1 MKEKLN
7 RLKVKTYREGL
18 LLVVDLFVVAIS
30 FVIAYLLTQVYIL
43 GNEVIQEHVIID
55 IVFSLIIIL
64 ALCVIAFWLFGVFK
78 VIWRNAKPLDYGR
91 IFFALLI
98 VTVIFSILDS
108 LWLHL
113 IAKPD
118 IILGGFWTDV
128 KVFPTYII
136 FFFISTLFLSIIRTA
151 YQAGFAKYHNKNKNI
166 IRRRT
171 LIVGA
176 GSTAHAIL
184 TEIEKGESDYLPVFA
199 LDDDA
204 NKQCRIFNGVE
215 VVGTLKDI
223 QIICE
228 QYNIEVIIFAIPSME
243 KVKRTDIIRICGKT
257 GCDVKVIPLVS
268 DIIDNASLMG
278 QMRSVDISDLLDRPQ
293 IEFEELGVSEYICGK
308 TIMVTGGGGSIGSEL
323 CRQILKFAP
332 KRIVIVEIY
341 ENCAYDI
348 QQELKCIANIA
359 VDFRVEIL
367 SVTDYDKLES
377 VFVQYHP
384 DIIYHAAAHKH
395 VPLMETNPE
404 EAVKNNVFGTYNTV
418 RLAAKYEVKKFIL
431 ISTDK
436 AVNPTNV
443 MGATKRC
450 CEKILQLVSRTGC
463 KTEFAAVRFGNV
475 LGSNGSVI
483 PLFKRQIAQG
493 GPVTVTHKDIIRYF
507 MTIPEAVSLVMQA
520 GAFAKSGEIF
530 VLDMGEQVKIVKL
543 AENLI
548 KALGFEPYKDIDIQ
562 FTGLRP
568 GEKLY
573 EELLMSEE
581 GLEKTANNKIYIGNQ
596 IAFDDEEFQA
606 DLEEMRE
613 VCTTNDKFS
622 VIEQLKI
629 LVPTFKHDMAQY
641 TAMIDH
647 DEVMRSEFINRCT
660 EAVIVDEGNTVIS
673 EACTVVSSDEK

>member
-18 LLVVDLFVVAIS
+18 LLVADLVFVAIS
-30 FVIAYLLTQVYIL
+30 FVIAFLLTQVYIL
-43 GNEVIQEHVIID
+43 GEEVIQESIIGDIMLSLVIIICLSV
-55 IVFSLIIIL
+55 IVFW
-64 ALCVIAFWLFGVFK
+64 VFGVFK
-78 VIWRNAKPLDYGR
+78 VIWRSGKPLDYCR

-98 VTVIFSILDS
+98 VTIVFAALDS
-108 LWLHL
+108 FWLHL

-118 IILGGFWTDV
+118 VELEGVWTDV

-151 YQAGFAKYHNKNKNI
+151 YQVIYAKLHNKKKNI

-176 GSTAHAIL
+176 GNTADTIL
-184 TEIEKGESDYLPVFA
+184 KEIEKGESEYLPIFA
-199 LDDDA
+199 LDDDPS
-204 NKQCRIFNGVE
+204 KQYRIFNGIE
-215 VVGTLKDI
+215 VIGTLKDI
-223 QIICE
+223 QKICE
-228 QYNIEVIIFAIPSME
+228 QYSIEVIIFAIPSME
-243 KVKRTDIIRICGKT
+243 NIKRTDIIRICGKT
-257 GCDVKVIPLVS
+257 GCDVKVIPPVS
-268 DIIDNASLMG
+268 DIIEKASLVG
-278 QMRSVDISDLLDRPQ
+278 QIRNVDIADLLDRPQ
-293 IEFEELGVSEYICGK
+293 LEFEEQGVHDYLYGK
-308 TIMVTGGGGSIGSEL
+308 TVMVTGGGGSIGSEL
-323 CRQILKFAP
+323 SRQILKFSP
-332 KRIVIVEIY
+332 KRIIVVEVY

-348 QQELKCIANIA
+348 QQELRCIDGVE

-384 DIIYHAAAHKH
+384 DIVYHAAAHKH

-418 RLAAKYEVKKFIL
+418 CLAAKYEVKKFIL

-450 CEKILQLVSRTGC
+450 CEKILQLISRTGC

-483 PLFKRQIAQG
+483 PLFKRQIEQG

-548 KALGFEPYKDIDIQ
+548 KALGYEPYKDIDIQ

-581 GLEKTANNKIYIGNQ
+581 GLGKTAHNKIYVGNQ
-596 IAFDDEEFQA
+596 IDFDDAEFRVGL
-606 DLEEMRE
+606 DKMRE
-613 VCTTNDKFS
+613 LCKTNDKLK
-622 VIEQLKI
+622 IIKQLKK
-629 LVPTFKHDMAQY
+629 LVPTFKHDMVQY
-641 TAMIDH
+641 KAMIER
-647 DEVMRSEFINRCT
+647 DECIQAEFVAASQKT
-660 EAVIVDEGNTVIS
+660 MVDETVMS
-673 EACTVVSSDEK
+673 EACSEDSSDASE